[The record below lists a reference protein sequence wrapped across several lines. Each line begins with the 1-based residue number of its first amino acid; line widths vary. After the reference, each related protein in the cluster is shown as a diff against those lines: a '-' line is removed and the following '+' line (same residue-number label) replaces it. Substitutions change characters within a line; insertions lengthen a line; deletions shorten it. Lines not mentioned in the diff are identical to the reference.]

1 MRITLIKSGIYP
13 NPKSDQE
20 VHSFTYSLYPHKGDW
35 RTGKTIDEA
44 YGLNCPLYSKLEK
57 AHKGYLPKHFSMISV
72 DKENVIVEAIKQAED
87 SGDIVIRMYEGYNRR
102 STVTATLCNN
112 IEYVVECNL
121 LEEAIDILKIHEN
134 QFSFVIKPFEIKTF
148 KIRLKDKVR

>member
-1 MRITLIKSGIYP
+1 
-13 NPKSDQE
+13 
-20 VHSFTYSLYPHKGDW
+20 
-35 RTGKTIDEA
+35 
-44 YGLNCPLYSKLEK
+44 
-57 AHKGYLPKHFSMISV
+57 MISV